1 MRGHFGIKKVG
12 HTGTLDPFASGV
24 LLILTGKATK
34 QSEALTGLEKQ
45 YLAEIEFGIETDSYD
60 IDGKITKTCDELPN
74 IDQNQIKSEL
84 KSFVGDIEQL
94 PPMFSAVKHKG
105 RRLYKYAR
113 KGIKVEL
120 NPRKVRIEKID
131 LISFNWPCVKIDV
144 TCSKGTYIRS
154 LAHDFGKAL
163 GSGGHLSALRRT
175 KIGDFNVSNALTIE
189 KFIENLPSE

>member
-34 QSEALTGLEKQ
+34 KSEALTGMEKQ

-74 IDQNQIKSEL
+74 INQDQIESEL
-84 KSFVGDIEQL
+84 KSFVGDIKQI
-94 PPMFSAVKHKG
+94 PPMFSAVKYKG

-113 KGIKVEL
+113 QGIKVDL
-120 NPRKVRIEKID
+120 NPRKVRIEKIN
-131 LISFNWPCVKIDV
+131 LVSFEWPCINIDV

-154 LAHDFGKAL
+154 LANDLGK
-163 GSGGHLSALRRT
+163 
-175 KIGDFNVSNALTIE
+175 KIGTGAYLKSLVRTRIGPYYLKDSYELNDLLKLREV
-189 KFIENLPSE
+189 